1 MTQRLN
7 SIALAGGL
15 NLAAAPLFVKP
26 GETLFMQNYVCDLSG
41 GYRRIKGYE
50 RFDGRAAP
58 STATDDTA
66 REALRT
72 AIQTVPGNGPV
83 RGVAMLKGEV
93 YAWRDNAG
101 GTACVL
107 YKAGAAG
114 WSAVPLGQ
122 YLPYDTGNHATPIAE
137 GDTISNGAGASARV
151 LRVVISAGSFAG
163 APNASGRLVVD
174 TVVGTWAAG
183 NNIVVGGATKAKA
196 TGAVAAHMLAPGGTY
211 RTQVHNFYGS
221 SDKVRLYGVDGKNP
235 AFEFDGTMFC
245 QLKTAMPTDTPG
257 ALCVHQNYLFLAFPG
272 GSLQNSG
279 VGEPGSFSPR
289 LGATEI
295 GTGDT
300 ITNLVSTRDV
310 LATYCVN
317 SIHLLYGAMPSQ
329 WQLKSFSRQG
339 GAKARTAVDVGG
351 EVLAYDDP
359 GLSFLQ
365 AVQAYGDF
373 AASNASEKVAPLVKA
388 VDARFALISRR
399 TGCYYLFLGDKSA
412 IVPTLIGSKVLGYGR
427 CLYAHT
433 FVCGVADKD
442 LTGAERLFVGSDS
455 GMVYELERGTSFDGA
470 VMEFILRLPYAAPGG
485 TAQRK
490 RFHRLQLEMAAVSP
504 FSILVQP
511 DYDYGTQRVETH
523 TVNSAGAG
531 GFWDVANWDEF
542 VWDEGI
548 VSKPTVYLSG
558 VGNNVGF
565 LVYGKSAT
573 TDSFTIVAAHV
584 FYSIRGQDRG

>member
-1 MTQRLN
+1 MSQRLT
-7 SIALAGGL
+7 SIALGGGL

-26 GETLFMQNYVCDLSG
+26 GEALFMQNYLCDLNG
-41 GYRRIKGYE
+41 GYRRPRGYE
-50 RFDGRAAP
+50 RFDGRPAP
-58 STATDDTA
+58 SSIADDAA
-66 REALRT
+66 REAART
-72 AIQTVPGNGPV
+72 LIQAVPGSGPV
-83 RGVAMLKGEV
+83 RGVAMLKGDL

-101 GTACVL
+101 GTACVMF
-107 YKAGAAG
+107 KAGAGG
-114 WSAVPLGQ
+114 WTAVSLGQ
-122 YLPYDTGNHATPIAE
+122 YLPYDTGNHAVPIAE
-137 GDTISNGAGASARV
+137 GDTISNGSGASARV

-163 APNASGRLVVD
+163 TPNASGRLVVD

-196 TGAVAAHMLAPGGTY
+196 TGAIATHTLAPGGTY

-221 SDKVRLYGVDGKNP
+221 ADKVRLYGVDGKNP
-235 AFEFDGTMFC
+235 AFEFDGAQFT

-279 VGEPGSFSPR
+279 VGEPGSYSPR

-310 LATYCVN
+310 LATYCNN

-351 EVLAYDDP
+351 EVLAFDDP
-359 GLSFLQ
+359 GLTFLQ

-373 AASNASEKVAPLVKA
+373 AASNASEKVAPLVKGS
-388 VDARFALISRR
+388 DARFALMARR
-399 TGCYYLFLGDKSA
+399 SGCYYLFLGDKSA
-412 IVPTLIGSKVLGYGR
+412 IVPTLLGTKVVGYGR
-427 CLYAHT
+427 CLFAHS

-442 LTGAERLFVGSDS
+442 LTGAERLFVGSDT
-455 GMVYELERGTSFDGA
+455 GMVYELERGTSFDGSE
-470 VMEFILRLPYAAPGG
+470 MEFILRLPYSAQGSV
-485 TAQRK
+485 AQRK
-490 RFHRLQLEMAAVSP
+490 RFHRLQLEMAATSP
-504 FSILVQP
+504 FSLLLQP
-511 DYDYGTQRVETH
+511 DYDYGTQRVDTY
-523 TVNSAGAG
+523 NMASNGAG
-531 GFWDVANWDEF
+531 GFWDVADWDGF

-565 LVYGKSAT
+565 LIYGKSAAV
-573 TDSFTIVAAHV
+573 DSFTIVAAHV
-584 FYSIRGQDRG
+584 FYSLRGQDRG